1 MLPLPLLLPLLLLPL
16 LFHFVSTAFI
26 TTTTA
31 AAVAMDSYW
40 ETKAPPTS
48 VLGPFLSKQSSGSIG
63 VMSFLFFTIGVGCV
77 VANDAGLPNVNPA
90 FVLGSE
96 LTPISW
102 GLHVAS
108 WILKENGK

>member
-1 MLPLPLLLPLLLLPL
+1 MR
-16 LFHFVSTAFI
+16 
-26 TTTTA
+26 A
-31 AAVAMDSYW
+31 AGIEASNPN
-40 ETKAPPTS
+40 APTQ
-48 VLGPFLSKQSSGSIG
+48 L
-63 VMSFLFFTIGVGCV
+63 CV